1 MCDGYRE
8 EMRWTVQLRATG
20 EPLTSAEG
28 FTYLFE
34 DEDTAVAFI
43 AARSDQSALEI
54 VPVAEETI

>member
-8 EMRWTVQLRATG
+8 EVRWTVQVRATG

-34 DEDTAVAFI
+34 DEDSAVEFV
-43 AARSDQSALEI
+43 AARQDQSILEI
-54 VPVAEETI
+54 VPVVKEAL